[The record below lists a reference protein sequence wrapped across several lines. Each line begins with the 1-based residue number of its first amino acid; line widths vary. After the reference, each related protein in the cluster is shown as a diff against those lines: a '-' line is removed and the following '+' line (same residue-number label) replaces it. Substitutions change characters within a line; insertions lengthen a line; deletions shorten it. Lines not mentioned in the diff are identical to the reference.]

1 MDTNKIEFCN
11 KYAYNIKNNRIKSD
25 ILKKL
30 TEIFQ
35 IKIISNNN
43 KLYDQ
48 KDIQNLSK
56 YSHYISTL
64 TNGNKYLLYLTTI
77 NNEKYCILIDR
88 KLSHSHKYP
97 KMLVI
102 NFRFSDECFNETI
115 FECELVKDQYKKW
128 VLFIDSIL
136 VYDNKRLN
144 LNLLDN
150 ISKIYDILKNKYYDD
165 RNIQLCKLNV
175 RRYFVYTELNYLIDK
190 FIPKSNYKVLGI
202 IFHTVTFNRKNIAL
216 YFNNN
221 AIPPEFYNSANL
233 EFIKNK
239 ESLENANVLEDKLL
253 KEIKK
258 EKELIESRSADIDED
273 DLNVLEFLE
282 SDTQKIILEEKLFT
296 FLVKKDLQLPNIY
309 YLYDTK
315 KNRVHKNSIARID
328 TLECSEFMKKLFEN
342 KLEYYMECKYNDK
355 FKKWIPENISHNK
368 NMVDYYEIKSYIK
381 GR

>member
-43 KLYDQ
+43 KIYDQ

-77 NNEKYCILIDR
+77 NNEKYSILIDR

-97 KMLVI
+97 KMLVT

-128 VLFIDSIL
+128 VLFIDSII

-221 AIPPEFYNSANL
+221 AIPQEFYNSANL

-239 ESLENANVLEDKLL
+239 DSLENANVLEDKLL

-328 TLECSEFMKKLFEN
+328 TLECSEFMKKIFEN